1 MSRPLPARPAPAAE
15 DSTMSRAPRTL
26 AFHQRGGM
34 SVTMMLVLVSLVTM
48 LGLVEVGYLLWAKRD
63 AQKVAD
69 LAALA
74 GAQRLDLCTP
84 GNTDNAAARHNAL
97 QENGFGGQLEVSCGN
112 WNPNQASADHFLAT
126 VSAENPRNAVK
137 VVAYRSVLPFFGIN
151 AQLPTVS
158 AQAVAKRTA
167 PSAVFSVGS
176 QLLRTNG
183 NSPLM
188 STLRLVGL
196 DASNAT
202 VLSYDGLAQASVT
215 PSGLLKALGIPVEAN
230 LSVADF
236 NRLLSVNKISLAK
249 LIDATAVVLGR
260 DSVAA
265 AQLRALGS
273 LVSTGLDI
281 NQANITLGSE
291 TGGGGLFAEVI
302 APDGTISSALESK
315 INVLDLLNTGISIAN
330 DSNGLQVRGLNLLG
344 IDAKAGVIEPP
355 SIAIGGIGARAYN
368 AQVRLMVD
376 VDSNRVPAIGAL
388 LSLLG
393 TRLHLPLH
401 VDVTNA
407 MGTLTAIQCGATPP
421 TATVK
426 VDSSVLRACVG
437 AVNAAD
443 LFSKS
448 NVCDAT
454 LQNAQLLTLLGQPMI
469 NNKITLGA
477 LTDSQN
483 LTLAAGQTGSTRIN
497 PLALGDTVSGLVTEL
512 LRVLSGMLR
521 GPASDPKQ
529 AATALADRYLTAAH
543 PAGGRYNVDNVIP
556 LLRDGNA
563 AQNLAPLG
571 DWTVSK
577 GVPRLCLLGLTTCWD
592 DGSAWP
598 AYRTAVTGQ
607 GLGLLDGALGALLG
621 GLLINR
627 CDSLISNLV
636 SYNTCVRDNL
646 ASYIQTR
653 PGGFNDPSAG
663 GGVTAPGNN
672 VSCSGLLCMVLTPIL
687 DILKPVLNS
696 VGALLTN
703 LLADLLGLELGRTD
717 VSMQSIQCN
726 AAQLVY

>member
-1 MSRPLPARPAPAAE
+1 MRRP
-15 DSTMSRAPRTL
+15 PRTL
-26 AFHQRGGM
+26 TFHQRGGM
-34 SVTMMLVLVSLVTM
+34 SVTMMLVMAGLVTM

-74 GAQRLDLCTP
+74 GAQRLDLCTS
-84 GNTDNAAARHNAL
+84 GNSDNTAARQNAL
-97 QENGFGGQLEVSCGN
+97 QENRFGGQLDVRCGN
-112 WNPNQASADHFLAT
+112 WNANHATADHFIGT
-126 VSAENPRNAVK
+126 VSVENPRNAVK
-137 VVAYRSVLPFFGIN
+137 VVAQRSVLPFFGAH

-188 STLRLVGL
+188 ATLRLVGL
-196 DASNAT
+196 DVSNST
-202 VLSYDGLAQASVT
+202 VLSYDGLAQVSVT

-236 NRLLSVNKISLAK
+236 NRLLSVNKISLAQ
-249 LIDATAVVLGR
+249 LVDATAVVLGR
-260 DSVAA
+260 DSAVA

-281 NQANITLGSE
+281 NQANITLGSQN
-291 TGGGGLFAEVI
+291 GGGGLFAEVI
-302 APDGTISSALESK
+302 APDGSIGSALESK

-330 DSNGLQVRGLNLLG
+330 DNNGVQVRGLNLLG
-344 IDAKAGVIEPP
+344 IDVKAGVIEPP
-355 SIAIGGIGARAYN
+355 SIAIGGVGARAYN

-376 VDSNRVPAIGAL
+376 VDSNRVPAVGAL

-407 MGTLTAIQCGATPP
+407 MGTLSSIQCGATPP

-437 AVNAAD
+437 NVNAAD
-443 LFSKS
+443 VFSKN

-454 LQNAQLLTLLGQPMI
+454 LQNAQLLTLLGQPLI
-469 NNKITLGA
+469 NNKITLPA

-483 LTLAAGQTGSTRIN
+483 LTLAAGQTASTRIN
-497 PLALGDTVSGLVTEL
+497 PLAVGDTVSTLVNEL
-512 LRVLSGMLR
+512 LRVLSGMLS
-521 GPASDPKQ
+521 GPKSDPKQ
-529 AATALADRYLTAAH
+529 AATALAERYLAAAH
-543 PAGGRYNVDNVIP
+543 APNSRYNVDNVIP
-556 LLRDGNA
+556 LLRDGKP

-571 DWTVSK
+571 DWTVTK
-577 GVPRLCLLGLTTCWD
+577 GVPRLCVLGLTTCWE
-592 DGSAWP
+592 DGSVWTG
-598 AYRTAVTGQ
+598 YRTAVTGQ

-627 CDSLISNLV
+627 CDSLVTNLI
-636 SYNTCVRDNL
+636 SYNNCVRDNL
-646 ASYIQTR
+646 ASYIQTK
-653 PGGFNDPSAG
+653 PGGFNDPTG
-663 GGVTAPGNN
+663 GDGVTGPGNA
-672 VSCSGLLCMVLTPIL
+672 VSCSGLLCTVLTPIL
-687 DILKPVLNS
+687 SALKPVLNS
-696 VGALLTN
+696 VGALLTQV
-703 LLADLLGLELGRTD
+703 LADLLGLELGRTD

>member
-1 MSRPLPARPAPAAE
+1 
-15 DSTMSRAPRTL
+15 MSRAPRTL

-34 SVTMMLVLVSLVTM
+34 SVTMMLVLVSLVAM

-74 GAQRLDLCTP
+74 GAQRLDLCTS
-84 GNTDNAAARHNAL
+84 GNSDNAAARHNAL
-97 QENGFGGQLEVSCGN
+97 QENGFGGELEVSCGN
-112 WNPNQASADHFLAT
+112 WNANHASADHFLAA

-137 VVAYRSVLPFFGIN
+137 VVAHRSVLPFFGIN

-196 DASNAT
+196 DVSNAT
-202 VLSYDGLAQASVT
+202 VLSYDGLAQVSVT

-236 NRLLSVNKISLAK
+236 NRLLSVNRISLAQ
-249 LIDATAVVLGR
+249 LVDATAVVLGR

-281 NQANITLGSE
+281 NQANITLGSQ

-302 APDGTISSALESK
+302 APDGTIGSALESK

-330 DSNGLQVRGLNLLG
+330 DNNGLQVRGLNLLG
-344 IDAKAGVIEPP
+344 IEAKAGVIEPP

-376 VDSNRVPAIGAL
+376 VDSNRVPALGPL

-407 MGTLTAIQCGATPP
+407 MGTLTSIQCGATPP

-437 AVNAAD
+437 SVNPAD
-443 LFSKS
+443 VFSKS

-454 LQNAQLLTLLGQPMI
+454 LQNAQLLTLLGQPLI

-477 LTDSQN
+477 LTDSQS
-483 LTLAAGQTGSTRIN
+483 LTLAAGQTGSTRVN

-512 LRVLSGMLR
+512 LRVLSGMLS
-521 GPASDPKQ
+521 GPTSDAKQ

-543 PAGGRYNVDNVIP
+543 PNGGRYNVDNVIP
-556 LLRDGNA
+556 LLKGGDPSIG
-563 AQNLAPLG
+563 LKELDDWDAPN
-571 DWTVSK
+571 
-577 GVPRLCLLGLTTCWD
+577 GVPYACGLLLLGTCFEPGSVWD
-592 DGSAWP
+592 
-598 AYRTAVTGQ
+598 AYKVTVTGK
-607 GLGLLDGALGALLG
+607 GLGALD
-621 GLLINR
+621 GLLGALTGQLLVRR
-627 CDSLISNLV
+627 CDSLLGNLLN
-636 SYNTCVRDNL
+636 YNNCVRDNL
-646 ASYIQTR
+646 ASYIQTK

-663 GGVTAPGNN
+663 GGITAPGSN
-672 VSCSGLLCMVLTPIL
+672 VSCSGLLCTVLTPIL
-687 DILKPVLNS
+687 EILKPVLNS
-696 VGALLTN
+696 VGKLLTD
-703 LLADLLGLELGRTD
+703 LLANLLGLELGRTD

>member
-1 MSRPLPARPAPAAE
+1 MRRP
-15 DSTMSRAPRTL
+15 PRTL
-26 AFHQRGGM
+26 TFHQRGGM
-34 SVTMMLVLVSLVTM
+34 SVTMMLVMAGLVTM

-74 GAQRLDLCTP
+74 GAQRLDLCTS
-84 GNTDNAAARHNAL
+84 GNSDNTAARQNAL
-97 QENGFGGQLEVSCGN
+97 QENRFGGQLDVRCGN
-112 WNPNQASADHFLAT
+112 WNANHATADHFIGT
-126 VSAENPRNAVK
+126 VSVENPRNAVK
-137 VVAYRSVLPFFGIN
+137 VVAQRSVLPFFGTH

-188 STLRLVGL
+188 ATLRLVGL
-196 DASNAT
+196 DVSNAT
-202 VLSYDGLAQASVT
+202 VLSYDGLAQVSVT

-236 NRLLSVNKISLAK
+236 NRLLSVNKISLAQ
-249 LIDATAVVLGR
+249 LVDATAVVLGR
-260 DSVAA
+260 DSAVA

-281 NQANITLGSE
+281 NQANITLGSQN
-291 TGGGGLFAEVI
+291 GGGGLFAEVI
-302 APDGTISSALESK
+302 APDGSIGSALESK

-330 DSNGLQVRGLNLLG
+330 DNNGVQVRGLNLLG
-344 IDAKAGVIEPP
+344 IDVKAGVIEPP
-355 SIAIGGIGARAYN
+355 SIAIGGVGARAYN

-376 VDSNRVPAIGAL
+376 VDSNRVPAVGAL

-407 MGTLTAIQCGATPP
+407 MGTLSSIQCGATPP

-437 AVNAAD
+437 NVNAAD
-443 LFSKS
+443 VFSKN

-454 LQNAQLLTLLGQPMI
+454 LQNAQLLTLLGQPLI
-469 NNKITLGA
+469 NNRITLPA

-483 LTLAAGQTGSTRIN
+483 LTLAAGQTASTRIN
-497 PLALGDTVSGLVTEL
+497 QLAVGDTVSTLVNEL
-512 LRVLSGMLR
+512 LRVLSGMLS
-521 GPASDPKQ
+521 GPKSDPKQ
-529 AATALADRYLTAAH
+529 AATALAERYLAAAH

-556 LLRDGNA
+556 LLRDGSP

-571 DWTVSK
+571 DWTVTK
-577 GVPRLCLLGLTTCWD
+577 GVPRLCVLGLTTCWE
-592 DGSAWP
+592 DGSVWTG
-598 AYRTAVTGQ
+598 YRTAVTGQ

-627 CDSLISNLV
+627 CDSLITNLV
-636 SYNTCVRDNL
+636 SYNNCVRDNL
-646 ASYIQTR
+646 ASYIQTK
-653 PGGFNDPSAG
+653 PGGFNDPTG
-663 GGVTAPGNN
+663 GDGVTGPGNA
-672 VSCSGLLCMVLTPIL
+672 VSCSGLLCTVLTPIL
-687 DILKPVLNS
+687 SALKPVLNS
-696 VGALLTN
+696 VGALLTQV
-703 LLADLLGLELGRTD
+703 LADLLGLELGRTD

>member
-1 MSRPLPARPAPAAE
+1 
-15 DSTMSRAPRTL
+15 MSRAPRTL

-74 GAQRLDLCTP
+74 GAQRLDLCTS

-97 QENGFGGQLEVSCGN
+97 QENGFGGELEVSCGN
-112 WNPNQASADHFLAT
+112 WNANHASADHFLAA

-137 VVAYRSVLPFFGIN
+137 VVAHRSVLPFFGIN

-196 DASNAT
+196 DVSNAT
-202 VLSYDGLAQASVT
+202 VLSYDGLAQVSVT

-236 NRLLSVNKISLAK
+236 NRLLSVNRISLAQ
-249 LIDATAVVLGR
+249 LVDATAVVLGR

-281 NQANITLGSE
+281 DQANITLGSQ

-302 APDGTISSALESK
+302 APDGTIGSALESK

-330 DSNGLQVRGLNLLG
+330 DNNGLQVRGLNLLG
-344 IDAKAGVIEPP
+344 IEAKAGVIEPP

-407 MGTLTAIQCGATPP
+407 MGTLTSIQCGATPP

-437 AVNAAD
+437 SVNAAD
-443 LFSKS
+443 VLSKS

-454 LQNAQLLTLLGQPMI
+454 LQNAQLLTLLGQPLI
-469 NNKITLGA
+469 NNKITLPA

-483 LTLAAGQTGSTRIN
+483 LTLAAGQTGSTRVN
-497 PLALGDTVSGLVTEL
+497 PLALGDTVSGLVNEL
-512 LRVLSGMLR
+512 LRVLSGMLS
-521 GPASDPKQ
+521 GPTSDAKQ

-543 PAGGRYNVDNVIP
+543 APGARYNVDNVIP
-556 LLRDGNA
+556 LLINGNPSIELKGLGEWA
-563 AQNLAPLG
+563 APN
-571 DWTVSK
+571 
-577 GVPRLCLLGLTTCWD
+577 GVPYACGLLLLGTCYEP
-592 DGSAWP
+592 GSVWA
-598 AYRTAVTGQ
+598 AYRVTVTGQ
-607 GLGLLDGALGALLG
+607 GLGALEGLIG
-621 GLLINR
+621 GLTGQLLVRR
-627 CDSLISNLV
+627 CDSLLGNLLN
-636 SYNTCVRDNL
+636 YNNCVRDNL
-646 ASYIQTR
+646 ASYIQTK

-663 GGVTAPGNN
+663 GGITAPGNN
-672 VSCSGLLCMVLTPIL
+672 VSCSGLLCTVLTPIL
-687 DILKPVLNS
+687 EILKPVLNS
-696 VGALLTN
+696 VGKLLTD
-703 LLADLLGLELGRTD
+703 LLANLLGLELGRTD

>member
-1 MSRPLPARPAPAAE
+1 MRRP
-15 DSTMSRAPRTL
+15 PRTL
-26 AFHQRGGM
+26 TFHQRGGM
-34 SVTMMLVLVSLVTM
+34 SVTMMLVMAGLVTM
-48 LGLVEVGYLLWAKRD
+48 LGLVEAGYLLWAKRD

-74 GAQRLDLCTP
+74 GAQRLDLCTS
-84 GNTDNAAARHNAL
+84 GNSDNTAARQNAL
-97 QENGFGGQLEVSCGN
+97 QENRFGGQLDVRCGN
-112 WNPNQASADHFLAT
+112 WNANHATADHFIGT
-126 VSAENPRNAVK
+126 VSVENPRNAVK
-137 VVAYRSVLPFFGIN
+137 VVAQRSVLPFFGAH

-188 STLRLVGL
+188 ATLRLVGL
-196 DASNAT
+196 DVSNAT
-202 VLSYDGLAQASVT
+202 VLSYDGLAQVSVT

-236 NRLLSVNKISLAK
+236 NRLLSVNKISLAQ
-249 LIDATAVVLGR
+249 LVDATAVVLGR
-260 DSVAA
+260 DSAVA

-281 NQANITLGSE
+281 NQANITLGSQN
-291 TGGGGLFAEVI
+291 GGGGLFAEVI
-302 APDGTISSALESK
+302 APDGSIGSALESK

-330 DSNGLQVRGLNLLG
+330 DNNGVQVRGLNLLG
-344 IDAKAGVIEPP
+344 IDVKAGVIEPP
-355 SIAIGGIGARAYN
+355 SIAIGGVGARAYN

-376 VDSNRVPAIGAL
+376 VDSNRVPAVGAL

-407 MGTLTAIQCGATPP
+407 MGTLSSIQCGATPP

-426 VDSSVLRACVG
+426 VDSSVLRACIG
-437 AVNAAD
+437 NVNAAD
-443 LFSKS
+443 VFSKN

-454 LQNAQLLTLLGQPMI
+454 LQNAQLLTLLGQPLI
-469 NNKITLGA
+469 NNKITLPA

-483 LTLAAGQTGSTRIN
+483 LTLAAGQTASTRIN
-497 PLALGDTVSGLVTEL
+497 PLAVGDTVSTLVNEL
-512 LRVLSGMLR
+512 LRVLSGMLS
-521 GPASDPKQ
+521 GPKSDPKQ
-529 AATALADRYLTAAH
+529 AATALAERYLAAAH

-556 LLRDGNA
+556 LLRDGSP

-571 DWTVSK
+571 DWTVTK
-577 GVPRLCLLGLTTCWD
+577 GVPRLCVLGLTTCWE
-592 DGSAWP
+592 DGSVWTG
-598 AYRTAVTGQ
+598 YRTAVTGQ

-627 CDSLISNLV
+627 CDSLVTNLV
-636 SYNTCVRDNL
+636 SYNNCVRDNL
-646 ASYIQTR
+646 ASYIQTK
-653 PGGFNDPSAG
+653 PGGFNDPTG
-663 GGVTAPGNN
+663 GDGVTGPGNA
-672 VSCSGLLCMVLTPIL
+672 VSCSGLLCTVLTPIL
-687 DILKPVLNS
+687 SALKPVLNS
-696 VGALLTN
+696 VGALLTQV
-703 LLADLLGLELGRTD
+703 LADLLGLELGRTD

>member
-1 MSRPLPARPAPAAE
+1 MRRP
-15 DSTMSRAPRTL
+15 PRTL
-26 AFHQRGGM
+26 TFRQRGGM
-34 SVTMMLVLVSLVTM
+34 SVTMMLVMAGLVTM

-74 GAQRLDLCTP
+74 GAQRLDLCTS
-84 GNTDNAAARHNAL
+84 GNSDNTAARQNAL
-97 QENGFGGQLEVSCGN
+97 QENRFGGQLDVRCGN
-112 WNPNQASADHFLAT
+112 WNANHATADHFIGT
-126 VSAENPRNAVK
+126 VSVENPRNAVK
-137 VVAYRSVLPFFGIN
+137 VVAQRSVLPFFGAH

-188 STLRLVGL
+188 ATLRLVGL
-196 DASNAT
+196 DVSNAT
-202 VLSYDGLAQASVT
+202 VLSYDGLAQVSVT

-236 NRLLSVNKISLAK
+236 NRLLSVNKISLAQ
-249 LIDATAVVLGR
+249 LVDATAVVLGR
-260 DSVAA
+260 DSAVA

-281 NQANITLGSE
+281 NQANITLGSQN
-291 TGGGGLFAEVI
+291 GGGGLFAEVI
-302 APDGTISSALESK
+302 APDGSIGSALESK

-330 DSNGLQVRGLNLLG
+330 DNNGVQVRGLNLLG
-344 IDAKAGVIEPP
+344 IDVKAGVIEPP
-355 SIAIGGIGARAYN
+355 SIAIGGVGARAYN

-376 VDSNRVPAIGAL
+376 VDSNRVPAVGAL

-407 MGTLTAIQCGATPP
+407 MGTLSSIQCGATPP

-437 AVNAAD
+437 NVNAAD
-443 LFSKS
+443 VFSKN

-454 LQNAQLLTLLGQPMI
+454 LQNAQLLTLLGQPLI
-469 NNKITLGA
+469 NNRITLPA

-483 LTLAAGQTGSTRIN
+483 LTLAAGQTASTRIN
-497 PLALGDTVSGLVTEL
+497 PLAVGDTVSSLVNEL
-512 LRVLSGMLR
+512 LRVLSGMLS
-521 GPASDPKQ
+521 GPKSDPKQ
-529 AATALADRYLTAAH
+529 AATALAERYLAAAH
-543 PAGGRYNVDNVIP
+543 APNSRYNVDNVIP
-556 LLRDGNA
+556 LLRDGSP

-571 DWTVSK
+571 DWTVTK
-577 GVPRLCLLGLTTCWD
+577 GVPRLCVLGLTTCWE
-592 DGSAWP
+592 DGSVWTG
-598 AYRTAVTGQ
+598 YRTAVTGQ

-627 CDSLISNLV
+627 CDSLITNLV
-636 SYNTCVRDNL
+636 SYNNCVRDNL
-646 ASYIQTR
+646 ASYIQTK
-653 PGGFNDPSAG
+653 PGGFNDPTG
-663 GGVTAPGNN
+663 GDGVTGPGNA
-672 VSCSGLLCMVLTPIL
+672 VSCSGLLCTVLTPIL
-687 DILKPVLNS
+687 SALKPVLNS
-696 VGALLTN
+696 VGALLTQV
-703 LLADLLGLELGRTD
+703 LADLLGLELGRTD

>member
-1 MSRPLPARPAPAAE
+1 MRRP
-15 DSTMSRAPRTL
+15 PRTL
-26 AFHQRGGM
+26 TFHQRGGM
-34 SVTMMLVLVSLVTM
+34 SVTMMLVMAGLVTM
-48 LGLVEVGYLLWAKRD
+48 LGLVEAGYLLWAKRD

-74 GAQRLDLCTP
+74 GAQRLDLCTS
-84 GNTDNAAARHNAL
+84 GNSDNTAARQNAL
-97 QENGFGGQLEVSCGN
+97 QENRFGGQLDVRCGN
-112 WNPNQASADHFLAT
+112 WNANHATADHFIGT
-126 VSAENPRNAVK
+126 VSVENPRNAVK
-137 VVAYRSVLPFFGIN
+137 VVAQRSVLPFFGAH

-188 STLRLVGL
+188 ATLRLVGL
-196 DASNAT
+196 DVSNAT
-202 VLSYDGLAQASVT
+202 VLSYDGLAQVSVT

-236 NRLLSVNKISLAK
+236 NRLLSVNKISLAQ
-249 LIDATAVVLGR
+249 LVDATAVVLGR
-260 DSVAA
+260 DSAVA

-281 NQANITLGSE
+281 NQANITLGSQN
-291 TGGGGLFAEVI
+291 GGGGLFAEVI
-302 APDGTISSALESK
+302 APDGSIGSALESK

-330 DSNGLQVRGLNLLG
+330 DNNGVQVRGLNLLG
-344 IDAKAGVIEPP
+344 IDVKAGVIEPP
-355 SIAIGGIGARAYN
+355 SIAIGGVGARAYN

-376 VDSNRVPAIGAL
+376 VDSNRVPAVGAL

-407 MGTLTAIQCGATPP
+407 MGTLSSIQCGATPP

-437 AVNAAD
+437 NVNAAD
-443 LFSKS
+443 VFSKN

-454 LQNAQLLTLLGQPMI
+454 LQNAQLLTLLGQPLI
-469 NNKITLGA
+469 NNKITLPA

-483 LTLAAGQTGSTRIN
+483 LTLAAGQTASTRIN
-497 PLALGDTVSGLVTEL
+497 PLAVGDMVSTLVNEL
-512 LRVLSGMLR
+512 LRVLSGMLS
-521 GPASDPKQ
+521 GPKSDPKQ
-529 AATALADRYLTAAH
+529 AATALAERYLVAAH
-543 PAGGRYNVDNVIP
+543 APNSRYNVDNVIP
-556 LLRDGNA
+556 LLRDGSP

-571 DWTVSK
+571 DWTVTK
-577 GVPRLCLLGLTTCWD
+577 GVPRLCVLGLTTCWE
-592 DGSAWP
+592 DGSVWTG
-598 AYRTAVTGQ
+598 YRTAVTGQ

-627 CDSLISNLV
+627 CDSLVTNLI
-636 SYNTCVRDNL
+636 SYNNCVRDNL
-646 ASYIQTR
+646 ASYIQTK
-653 PGGFNDPSAG
+653 PGGFNDPTG
-663 GGVTAPGNN
+663 GDGVTGPGNA
-672 VSCSGLLCMVLTPIL
+672 VSCSGLLCTVLTPIL
-687 DILKPVLNS
+687 SALKPVLNS
-696 VGALLTN
+696 VGALLTQV
-703 LLADLLGLELGRTD
+703 LADLLGLELGRTD

>member
-1 MSRPLPARPAPAAE
+1 MRRP
-15 DSTMSRAPRTL
+15 PRTL
-26 AFHQRGGM
+26 TFHQRGGM
-34 SVTMMLVLVSLVTM
+34 SVTMMLVMAGLVTM

-74 GAQRLDLCTP
+74 GAQRLDLCTS
-84 GNTDNAAARHNAL
+84 GNSDNAAARQNAL
-97 QENGFGGQLEVSCGN
+97 QENRFGGQLDVRCGN
-112 WNPNQASADHFLAT
+112 WNANHATADHFIGT
-126 VSAENPRNAVK
+126 VSVENPRNAVK
-137 VVAYRSVLPFFGIN
+137 VVAQRSVLPFFGAH

-188 STLRLVGL
+188 ATLRLVGL
-196 DASNAT
+196 DVSNAT
-202 VLSYDGLAQASVT
+202 VLSYDGLAQVSVT

-236 NRLLSVNKISLAK
+236 NRLLSVNKISLAQ
-249 LIDATAVVLGR
+249 LVDATAVVLGR
-260 DSVAA
+260 DSAVA

-281 NQANITLGSE
+281 NQANITLGSQN
-291 TGGGGLFAEVI
+291 GGGGLFAEVI
-302 APDGTISSALESK
+302 APDGSIGSALESK

-330 DSNGLQVRGLNLLG
+330 DNNGVQVRGLNLLG
-344 IDAKAGVIEPP
+344 IDVKAGVIEPP
-355 SIAIGGIGARAYN
+355 SIAIGGVGARAYN

-376 VDSNRVPAIGAL
+376 VDSNRVPAVGAL

-407 MGTLTAIQCGATPP
+407 MGTLSSIQCGATPP

-437 AVNAAD
+437 NVNAAD
-443 LFSKS
+443 VFSKN

-454 LQNAQLLTLLGQPMI
+454 LQNAQLLTLLGQPLI
-469 NNKITLGA
+469 NNRITLPA

-483 LTLAAGQTGSTRIN
+483 LTLAAGQTASTRIN
-497 PLALGDTVSGLVTEL
+497 PLAVGDTVSSLVNEL
-512 LRVLSGMLR
+512 LRVLSGMLS
-521 GPASDPKQ
+521 GPKSDPKQ
-529 AATALADRYLTAAH
+529 AATALAERYLAAAH
-543 PAGGRYNVDNVIP
+543 APNSRYNVDNVIP
-556 LLRDGNA
+556 LLRDGSP

-571 DWTVSK
+571 DWTVTK
-577 GVPRLCLLGLTTCWD
+577 GVPRLCVLGLTTCWE
-592 DGSAWP
+592 DGSVWTG
-598 AYRTAVTGQ
+598 YRTAVTGQ

-627 CDSLISNLV
+627 CDSLITNLV
-636 SYNTCVRDNL
+636 SYNNCVRDNL
-646 ASYIQTR
+646 ASYIQTK
-653 PGGFNDPSAG
+653 PGGFIDPTG
-663 GGVTAPGNN
+663 GDGVTGPGNA
-672 VSCSGLLCMVLTPIL
+672 VSCSGLLCTVLTPIL
-687 DILKPVLNS
+687 SALKPVLNS
-696 VGALLTN
+696 VGALLTQV
-703 LLADLLGLELGRTD
+703 LADLLGLELGRTD
-717 VSMQSIQCN
+717 VSMQSIHCN